1 MINTLLLLSG
11 NDIPFIKAQAI
22 IHQPTLKEIAFIGEN
37 NFFIGCGFLNFSKD
51 LLSGKD
57 KVNLEKF
64 NDFDI
69 LMSIMLNKDKA
80 LAKNIDCGLSV
91 LSLIFPLYTV
101 EVSREKGCII
111 LKDKESKEFYLNKD
125 NFNDFKKILIE
136 MFNLKMNNKNL
147 PTNFNPSGSMA
158 QRIADK
164 LKKRHEQLAQING
177 DVGKEIRV
185 FSRYVSILSVGVK
198 KSFEELMN
206 YTVFQLYDEFQRFT
220 LKSQYDIYIKAK
232 LAGAKNLKDVEDWT
246 KDIHDKNNK
255 K

>member
-1 MINTLLLLSG
+1 
-11 NDIPFIKAQAI
+11 
-22 IHQPTLKEIAFIGEN
+22 
-37 NFFIGCGFLNFSKD
+37 
-51 LLSGKD
+51 
-57 KVNLEKF
+57 
-64 NDFDI
+64 
-69 LMSIMLNKDKA
+69 
-80 LAKNIDCGLSV
+80 
-91 LSLIFPLYTV
+91 
-101 EVSREKGCII
+101 
-111 LKDKESKEFYLNKD
+111 
-125 NFNDFKKILIE
+125 
-136 MFNLKMNNKNL
+136 MNNKNL

-220 LKSQYDIYIKAK
+220 LKMQYDMYIKAK

>member
-1 MINTLLLLSG
+1 
-11 NDIPFIKAQAI
+11 
-22 IHQPTLKEIAFIGEN
+22 
-37 NFFIGCGFLNFSKD
+37 
-51 LLSGKD
+51 
-57 KVNLEKF
+57 
-64 NDFDI
+64 
-69 LMSIMLNKDKA
+69 
-80 LAKNIDCGLSV
+80 
-91 LSLIFPLYTV
+91 
-101 EVSREKGCII
+101 
-111 LKDKESKEFYLNKD
+111 
-125 NFNDFKKILIE
+125 
-136 MFNLKMNNKNL
+136 
-147 PTNFNPSGSMA
+147 MA

-220 LKSQYDIYIKAK
+220 LKMQYDMYIKAK